1 MAWELGRWAGLVR
14 DLDVVRGRTI
24 LRNVMISKR
33 AIAGEVL
40 LAGSHM
46 GRNEKPRGTEEAS
59 AYVLSVMRDNA

>member
-1 MAWELGRWAGLVR
+1 
-14 DLDVVRGRTI
+14 
-24 LRNVMISKR
+24 MISKR